1 MLSLRKLVA
10 IPLCL
15 TLATILASSLSAQE
29 NIRVWYSNPRG
40 VLPGSIMNIS
50 IMMSSTRQLGGIDLT
65 VHYDDSLLSFISA
78 AQDTGLKHWEYFLT
92 TQNDSLN
99 TVRIVSIANG
109 GSPLTS
115 PDSIDYFPKGS
126 IVNLQFFVDPTW
138 LADSGRV
145 AFDYLWPLCTS
156 NAMSNIV
163 GDTLIMLRRIY
174 DRRGHLVWDETDNT
188 NYPDENRPPML
199 GVADSCLVGATKVA
213 MEIDFYYGE
222 ATNYYICGDA
232 DASDGISVADAVR
245 IINYIF
251 ASGQPP
257 NPLAAGDADCSG
269 EVSISD
275 AVYLIGYIFGGGPP
289 PCASCP

>member
-1 MLSLRKLVA
+1 
-10 IPLCL
+10 
-15 TLATILASSLSAQE
+15 
-29 NIRVWYSNPRG
+29 
-40 VLPGSIMNIS
+40 
-50 IMMSSTRQLGGIDLT
+50 
-65 VHYDDSLLSFISA
+65 
-78 AQDTGLKHWEYFLT
+78 
-92 TQNDSLN
+92 
-99 TVRIVSIANG
+99 
-109 GSPLTS
+109 
-115 PDSIDYFPKGS
+115 
-126 IVNLQFFVDPTW
+126 
-138 LADSGRV
+138 
-145 AFDYLWPLCTS
+145 
-156 NAMSNIV
+156 
-163 GDTLIMLRRIY
+163 
-174 DRRGHLVWDETDNT
+174 
-188 NYPDENRPPML
+188 
-199 GVADSCLVGATKVA
+199 